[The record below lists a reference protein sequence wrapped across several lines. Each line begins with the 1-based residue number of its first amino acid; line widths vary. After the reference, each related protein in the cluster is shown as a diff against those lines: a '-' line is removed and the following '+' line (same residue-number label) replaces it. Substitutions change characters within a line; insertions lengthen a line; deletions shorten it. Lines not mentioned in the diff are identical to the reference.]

1 MQHLHVITAGAML
14 IVDNLVHWVGTAQE
28 AHEHLENLTFI
39 ADEIIDC
46 EGKTILPGFV
56 DSHTHIVF
64 AGNRSHEFAR
74 RLRGATYQDIAAE
87 GGGILATMRAVRNSS
102 VEEIAMK
109 GIQLAISAM
118 KYGTTT
124 IEIKSGYGLSL
135 EAEMKLLQAIQLI
148 KQEVP
153 LRIVSTFM
161 GAHDFPPEARIDATS
176 RRAYIDVILNE
187 MLPRVAEEKLAEFC
201 DVFTDKGY
209 YTLDETEE
217 ILAEASRLGLKT
229 KVHADELYNTESAR
243 LAAQIGASSADHLLC
258 ISEQG
263 MKALA
268 ESDTVATLL
277 PGTAYFL
284 GLPYAPARRLIS
296 SGACVAIASDCN
308 PGSCFSENMQLM
320 MSLACTQMKMSM
332 EETLHAATINGAKAL
347 HLDSICG
354 SLEVGKSADFVLM
367 NTPAYTDVMYHFG
380 VNHAQEVWIAGRREI
395 VNY

>member
-1 MQHLHVITAGAML
+1 
-14 IVDNLVHWVGTAQE
+14 
-28 AHEHLENLTFI
+28 
-39 ADEIIDC
+39 
-46 EGKTILPGFV
+46 
-56 DSHTHIVF
+56 
-64 AGNRSHEFAR
+64 
-74 RLRGATYQDIAAE
+74 
-87 GGGILATMRAVRNSS
+87 
-102 VEEIAMK
+102 
-109 GIQLAISAM
+109 
-118 KYGTTT
+118 
-124 IEIKSGYGLSL
+124 
-135 EAEMKLLQAIQLI
+135 
-148 KQEVP
+148 
-153 LRIVSTFM
+153 
-161 GAHDFPPEARIDATS
+161 
-176 RRAYIDVILNE
+176 